1 MKKLLA
7 LLLSSVMALSMV
19 ACGSKDAPAADDA
32 STAGK
37 GKVAIITGTASQG
50 EEEIRAAENMK
61 EKYGDR
67 VVTATYPDNFTK
79 EIETVISNVV
89 GLVSDPDVKALVF
102 CQAVPGA
109 AAAIEKAKEIKPDLL
124 VIAGVP
130 GEGPEVIAS
139 AADIVLSAD
148 EIDGMG
154 NVIPEQAQKLGAKT
168 FIHYSFPRH
177 MSIPTLSARRDLFR
191 ENCAKLGM
199 EFVEVNA
206 PDPTSDAGV
215 AGAQQFILEDVPKQV
230 AKYGADTAFF
240 STNCAMQEP
249 LIKAVIDQKAIY
261 PQPCCPSPFH
271 GFPNALGLNA
281 AESEKEMIDAVTAK
295 VAELGVTGRLSTWP
309 VQINRVEVEAGTDY
323 AMRWIDGE
331 FTEKVNFDEIK
342 KSCETVAGAAMTL
355 SNLVESGNT
364 YENYV
369 TLLCEFVTF

>member
-7 LLLSSVMALSMV
+7 LLLSSVMALSMA
-19 ACGSKDAPAADDA
+19 ACGSS
-32 STAGK
+32 STPSAENTAVGK

-61 EKYGDR
+61 AKYGDR

-79 EIETVISNVV
+79 EVETVISNVV

-109 AAAIEKAKEIKPDLL
+109 AAAIEKAREIKPDLL

-130 GEGPEVIAS
+130 GESPEVIAS
-139 AADIVLSAD
+139 AADVVLSAD
-148 EIDGMG
+148 EVDGMG
-154 NVIPEQAQKLGAKT
+154 NAIPQQAKDLGAKT

-177 MSIPTLSARRDLFR
+177 MSIPTLSARRDLFKQ
-191 ENCAKLGM
+191 NCEKLGIK
-199 EFVEVNA
+199 FVEVNA

-230 AKYGADTAFF
+230 ATYGADTAFF

-249 LIKAVIDQKAIY
+249 LIKAVIEQKAIY

-271 GFPNALGLNA
+271 GFPNALGLDA
-281 AESEKEMIDAVTAK
+281 AESEQAMIDAVTAK

-331 FTEKVNFDEIK
+331 FTERVNMEEIR
-342 KSCETVAGAAMTL
+342 KSCESAAGAKITI

-364 YENYV
+364 YDNYA

>member
-7 LLLSSVMALSMV
+7 LLLSSVMALSMA
-19 ACGSKDAPAADDA
+19 ACGSSSSPSAENT
-32 STAGK
+32 SVGK

-61 EKYGDR
+61 AKYGDR

-79 EIETVISNVV
+79 EVETVISNVV

-109 AAAIEKAKEIKPDLL
+109 AAAIEKAREIKPDLL

-130 GEGPEVIAS
+130 GESPEVIAS
-139 AADIVLSAD
+139 AADVVLSAD
-148 EIDGMG
+148 EVDGMG
-154 NVIPEQAQKLGAKT
+154 NAIPQQAKDLGAKT

-177 MSIPTLSARRDLFR
+177 MSIPTLSARRDLFK
-191 ENCAKLGM
+191 ENCEKLGIK
-199 EFVEVNA
+199 FVEVNA

-230 AKYGADTAFF
+230 ATYGADTAFF

-271 GFPNALGLNA
+271 GFPNALGLDA
-281 AESEKEMIDAVTAK
+281 AESEQAMIEAVTAK

-331 FTEKVNFDEIK
+331 FTERVNMEEIR
-342 KSCETVAGAAMTL
+342 KSCEAAAGSRIKI
-355 SNLVESGNT
+355 SNLVESGNK
-364 YENYV
+364 YDNYA

>member
-7 LLLSSVMALSMV
+7 LLLSSVMALSMA
-19 ACGSKDAPAADDA
+19 ACGSS
-32 STAGK
+32 STPSAENTAVGK

-61 EKYGDR
+61 AKYGDR

-79 EIETVISNVV
+79 EVETVISNVV

-109 AAAIEKAKEIKPDLL
+109 AAAIEKAREIKPDLL

-130 GEGPEVIAS
+130 GESPEVIAS
-139 AADIVLSAD
+139 AADVVLSAD
-148 EIDGMG
+148 EVDGMG
-154 NVIPEQAQKLGAKT
+154 NAIPQQAKDLGAKT

-177 MSIPTLSARRDLFR
+177 MSIPTLSARRDLFKQ
-191 ENCAKLGM
+191 NCEKLGIK
-199 EFVEVNA
+199 FVEVNA

-230 AKYGADTAFF
+230 ATYGADTAFF

-249 LIKAVIDQKAIY
+249 LIKAVIEQKAIY

-271 GFPNALGLNA
+271 GFPNALGLDA
-281 AESEKEMIDAVTAK
+281 AESEQAMIDAVTAK

-331 FTEKVNFDEIK
+331 FTERVNMEEIR
-342 KSCETVAGAAMTL
+342 KSCEAAAGAKITI

-364 YENYV
+364 YDNYA

>member
-19 ACGSKDAPAADDA
+19 ACGSTNSPSAENT
-32 STAGK
+32 SVGK

-61 EKYGDR
+61 AKYGDR

-79 EIETVISNVV
+79 EVETVISNVV

-109 AAAIEKAKEIKPDLL
+109 AAAIEKAREIKPDLL

-130 GEGPEVIAS
+130 GESPEVIAS
-139 AADIVLSAD
+139 AADVVLSAD
-148 EIDGMG
+148 EVDGMG
-154 NVIPEQAQKLGAKT
+154 NAIPQQAKDLGAKT

-177 MSIPTLSARRDLFR
+177 MSIPTLSARRDLFK
-191 ENCAKLGM
+191 ENCEKLGIK
-199 EFVEVNA
+199 FVEVNA

-230 AKYGADTAFF
+230 ATYGADTAFF

-249 LIKAVIDQKAIY
+249 LIKAVIEQKAIY

-271 GFPNALGLNA
+271 GFPNALGLDA
-281 AESEKEMIDAVTAK
+281 AESEQAMIDSVTAK

-331 FTEKVNFDEIK
+331 FTERVNMEEIR
-342 KSCETVAGAAMTL
+342 KSCEAAAGAKITI

-364 YENYV
+364 YDNYA